1 MHGPQRVRA
10 ATPVSNANTFRK
22 NPMPDS
28 KKKPDAAKVALLR
41 SLPVEIKASITGE
54 EAELFMFGDEIPESL
69 YEKIKDFLVAS
80 DE

>member
-1 MHGPQRVRA
+1 
-10 ATPVSNANTFRK
+10 
-22 NPMPDS
+22 MPDS

-54 EAELFMFGDEIPESL
+54 EAELFMFGDVIPESL
-69 YEKIKDFLVAS
+69 YEKIKDFLVES